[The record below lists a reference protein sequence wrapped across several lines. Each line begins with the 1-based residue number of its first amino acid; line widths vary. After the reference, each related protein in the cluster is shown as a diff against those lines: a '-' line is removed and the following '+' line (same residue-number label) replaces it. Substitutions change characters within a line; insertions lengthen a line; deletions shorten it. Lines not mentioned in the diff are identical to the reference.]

1 MYVQSRSPI
10 LTSGYDVSLTFAQKL
25 LFSGSDGTSRHWP
38 VTSYF
43 QPW

>member
-1 MYVQSRSPI
+1 MYVQRMSPT
-10 LTSGYDVSLTFAQKL
+10 LTSGYDVSRTLFAKL

-38 VTSYF
+38 FVSNF